1 MDFNDF
7 INVLILGLVHC
18 SSAKS
23 LCFTGAGSRIE
34 CIGVV
39 LVSPFPPSTISL
51 SLSEEIFSFF
61 SHYRIPHGS
70 GKKKPCP
77 SLDQSEASIS
87 GYLVNQLSRVI
98 GIHSLFRDLSIFLQT
113 FYCWQYILFRFGAGG
128 HQERKN
134 ALCILGLNMINDK
147 IFLII
152 WWPEYW
158 PLIGQYKSRDL
169 NTGLLL
175 VNTDHVTWIL
185 ASDWS
190 MNFITPSENAPCV
203 QVLVHDA
210 GLHWT
215 LETRI

>member
-1 MDFNDF
+1 MYW
-7 INVLILGLVHC
+7 C
-18 SSAKS
+18 
-23 LCFTGAGSRIE
+23 
-34 CIGVV
+34 CIG
-39 LVSPFPPSTISL
+39 LPIAPIYNITITKWGDFFPIYNITITKWGD
-51 SLSEEIFSFF
+51 FSFF